1 MKKMTSIIIAS
12 LLGATFSWSQEK
24 KIQVPEADITI
35 TVNAGHKE
43 TDRETI
49 KRKEA
54 EEKVA
59 QEQKRTELLEIR
71 RQKIEEAERIG
82 AIKDKEYIQ
91 IQKYQKDELVLKSL
105 QFRKESATNGLPSS
119 QYRLG
124 VNYLNGTDGVSTN
137 KDLAVYWLKKS
148 ARQGNADS
156 ISELEKLFPNNYE
169 FILKSN
175 FSN

>member
-12 LLGATFSWSQEK
+12 LLGATLSWSQEK

-49 KRKEA
+49 KR
-54 EEKVA
+54 
-59 QEQKRTELLEIR
+59 
-71 RQKIEEAERIG
+71 KIEEAERIG